1 MPRSAIATAS
11 WERFGALITVPQLA
25 DAVPLVDAIA
35 PEHLE
40 LAIDD
45 PQVLAARVRHAGA
58 IFLGRHTPE
67 AVGDYV
73 AGPNH
78 VLPTAGAARFASGL
92 NLLDFMTRTTLRTD
106 ERPVGKECVST
117 CRSRGWPYP

>member
-11 WERFGALITVPQLA
+11 WERFGALITVPPLA

-45 PQVLAARVRHAGA
+45 PQVLAARVRHAGP

-67 AVGDYV
+67 AVGDYF
-73 AGPNH
+73 AR
-78 VLPTAGAARFASGL
+78 PTPVRPTPAPELGHPSG
-92 NLLDFMTRTTLRTD
+92 R
-106 ERPVGKECVST
+106 ERE
-117 CRSRGWPYP
+117 WPDCQ

>member
-45 PQVLAARVRHAGA
+45 PQVLVARVRHAGA

-67 AVGDYV
+67 AVGDYG
-73 AGPNH
+73 AGPTH
-78 VLPTAGAARFASGL
+78 ELPTAGAARFASGP
-92 NLLDFMTRTTLRTD
+92 NPRSA
-106 ERPVGKECVST
+106 ERRGGTEVGGSV
-117 CRSRGWPYP
+117 RSWGRPYY